1 MKKINKYII
10 SIYILIFIF
19 ILLSLTIFLPKMR
32 ILYYNFINP
41 FFWLILF
48 LISLYLSRGDIVKKR
63 YKYDYA
69 QIVFISVMVY
79 LIIYYLFGLFTGYS
93 NLPYNHSFLG
103 ILMNLWSNVLILV
116 FQEYV
121 RQVLINRSGN
131 KTRLLIIITGIYTAC
146 SIINLGYGYQF
157 SDVNATFKF
166 IYVIFIGE
174 FAKNILL
181 SYLTYKSNFIP
192 AIVYSLL
199 LQLPVYLLPITP
211 NFNWF
216 LEGSFRLLL
225 PFFIFILCSKFYEK
239 KERIKSRR
247 SKKAISLMPLL
258 VIIIP
263 MLLLVSG
270 VLKYQMMAVAS
281 NSMYPI
287 FERGDAL
294 IYEKLSNEE
303 LDEIKENDVIV
314 FTRDNVVVFHRV
326 IRIESNGTTTKH
338 YITKGDNNNTEDTGY
353 ITKNDILG
361 IYKFSIRFLGF
372 PSVWLQELIG

>member
-41 FFWLILF
+41 FFWLMLF
-48 LISLYLSRGDIVKKR
+48 LLGLCLSRGDIVKKR
-63 YKYDYA
+63 YKYDYM

-79 LIIYYLFGLFTGYS
+79 LIIYYLFGLITGYN

-103 ILMNLWSNVLILV
+103 IIKNLWSNVFILF

-121 RQVLINRSGN
+121 RQILINRSGN
-131 KTRLLIIITGIYTAC
+131 KTRLLIIITGIYTVC
-146 SIINLGYGYQF
+146 SILNLGYGYQF
-157 SDVNATFKF
+157 SDANAIFKF

-174 FAKNILL
+174 LAKNILL

-192 AIVYSLL
+192 AIVYSFL

-239 KERIKSRR
+239 KERIK
-247 SKKAISLMPLL
+247 
-258 VIIIP
+258 
-263 MLLLVSG
+263 
-270 VLKYQMMAVAS
+270 
-281 NSMYPI
+281 
-287 FERGDAL
+287 
-294 IYEKLSNEE
+294 
-303 LDEIKENDVIV
+303 
-314 FTRDNVVVFHRV
+314 
-326 IRIESNGTTTKH
+326 
-338 YITKGDNNNTEDTGY
+338 
-353 ITKNDILG
+353 
-361 IYKFSIRFLGF
+361 
-372 PSVWLQELIG
+372 